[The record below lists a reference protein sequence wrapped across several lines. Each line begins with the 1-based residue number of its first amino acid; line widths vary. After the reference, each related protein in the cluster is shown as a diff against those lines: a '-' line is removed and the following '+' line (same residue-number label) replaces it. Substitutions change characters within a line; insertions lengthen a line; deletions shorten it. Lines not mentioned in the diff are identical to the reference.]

1 MKKRGFWKVLVALA
15 AVYAVL
21 IAVGAGIFWKKLD
34 RYEKNHPVGAMNAY
48 FAALK
53 NGERENILA
62 DSGFPFDAVNT
73 EDGYWQYLLKK
84 YANGD
89 KKWQYAERPREDGVT
104 EYDVYAEDT
113 RFGTLTLQRADDGW
127 HVRSDYALTPLTVIA
142 SAAPLLDGV
151 SLADYVTADKPT
163 PVAAFDGAGGTIPET
178 AVYTVSCLSVGQLSL
193 PSGAAVAEKDAD
205 GAVHLTAAPSDADK
219 AALSAFAEKT
229 AKTYAAYISGDA
241 EQSALFALME
251 SGTTFAKQVRAYSSY
266 WYNKHSSIDFENL
279 RVETPIA
286 WSADAFTVDVS
297 FDFIVR
303 RTHDSHTYLTKYRIA
318 CRRHGDGFR
327 VANILTL

>member
-53 NGERENILA
+53 NGEREKILA

-89 KKWQYAERPREDGVT
+89 KKWQYAERPRE
-104 EYDVYAEDT
+104 
-113 RFGTLTLQRADDGW
+113 
-127 HVRSDYALTPLTVIA
+127 
-142 SAAPLLDGV
+142 DGV

-229 AKTYAAYISGDA
+229 AKTYAAYISGDV

-251 SGTTFAKQVRAYSSY
+251 SGTAFAKQVRAYSSY
-266 WYNKHSSIDFENL
+266 WYNKHSSIGFENL

-318 CRRHGDGFR
+318 CRRHGDGFL